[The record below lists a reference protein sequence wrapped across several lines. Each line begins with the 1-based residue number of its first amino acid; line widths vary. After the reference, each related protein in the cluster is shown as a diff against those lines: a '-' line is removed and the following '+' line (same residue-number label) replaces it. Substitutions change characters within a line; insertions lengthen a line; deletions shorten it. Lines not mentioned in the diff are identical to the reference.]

1 MLHVSCDW
9 SILFCDSG
17 WLVLFQASV
26 IQAKNAAAQSMFNSL
41 YPQKKKKKKKPNKT
55 QKQIRHEQVISLSV
69 MAGHFHDLENC
80 DIVLCMEAMRYII
93 YGSNC

>member
-1 MLHVSCDW
+1 M
-9 SILFCDSG
+9 
-17 WLVLFQASV
+17 

-69 MAGHFHDLENC
+69 
-80 DIVLCMEAMRYII
+80 IVEV
-93 YGSNC
+93 S